1 MRQGGDDGGGTGR
14 GLFCEREGCWAA
26 GWRTG
31 RQAGRIIETRMTWSV
46 LDGAASFCVR
56 RRNRRIEPCSREA
69 TRVLPLGFSVAV
81 RGLRGFSK
89 SRERPRRLVPLYRAC
104 LASCPV
110 WSVLFRHP
118 MRRAGVNR
126 DRWVFSTRCVGWD
139 FWEGRSKRSDEVTRR
154 EKSPVG

>member
-14 GLFCEREGCWAA
+14 GLFCERERGVL
-26 GWRTG
+26 GRG
-31 RQAGRIIETRMTWSV
+31 VEDRQAGRIIETRMTRSV

-69 TRVLPLGFSVAV
+69 TRVLPLGVSVAV

-110 WSVLFRHP
+110 WGVLFRHP
-118 MRRAGVNR
+118 MHRAGVNR

-139 FWEGRSKRSDEVTRR
+139 FWGGRSKRSDEVTRW
-154 EKSPVG
+154 KKPPVG